1 MEATAGTGLLRR
13 AVPALGTVFENVIAG
28 VAVCCTT
35 ISTAFVSQCGK
46 MRDIPDERETF
57 I

>member
-1 MEATAGTGLLRR
+1 VATAGTGLLRR
-13 AVPALGTVFENVIAG
+13 AVPALGTVFENVIVG

-35 ISTAFVSQCGK
+35 IFTAFVSQCGK